1 MSEAV
6 STEIFASASVTAA
19 GNTAAF
25 KMPTGAHLMIGI
37 DVTVWNTA
45 GPVFFFQVSDDGG
58 TTWYDWAIEFLH
70 TTVLAGT
77 AGTAS
82 INQASWTPTAAMRA
96 TFGFKNLAAATYRL
110 RWTVASGNATFSA
123 SATVK

>member
-1 MSEAV
+1 MSATR
-6 STEIFASASVTAA
+6 TEIFASASVTAA

-25 KMPTGAHLMIGI
+25 SIPTANHLMIGI

-45 GPVFFFQVSDDGG
+45 GPVFFMQWSDDGG
-58 TTWYDWAIEFLH
+58 TTWYDAPIELLMTH
-70 TTVLAGT
+70 VLAGT

-82 INQASWTPTAAMRA
+82 TNAASWTPTAAMRA
-96 TFGFKNLAAATYRL
+96 SFIFKNIAADTYRL

-123 SATVK
+123 SATAK